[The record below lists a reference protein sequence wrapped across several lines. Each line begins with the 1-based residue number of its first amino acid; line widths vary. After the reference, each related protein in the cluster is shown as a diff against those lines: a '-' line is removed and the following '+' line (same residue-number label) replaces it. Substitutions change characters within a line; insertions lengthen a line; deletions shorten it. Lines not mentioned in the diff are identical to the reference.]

1 MPQRNGPR
9 SNAGRSAI
17 ARRVLRSG
25 SNGATNGII
34 PQVSVVT
41 SDGKVIRHAGY
52 FGGPKKGGSAPSAT
66 GFMRP
71 SSSLNQISSR
81 AKRPNYLFTFKTNPG
96 PSPFGNAPLL

>member
-17 ARRVLRSG
+17 ARKVITSG

-34 PQVSVVT
+34 PQISVIT
-41 SDGKVIRHAGY
+41 SDGKLIRNAGY
-52 FGGPKKGGSAPSAT
+52 FGGSKKGGSAPSGT

-71 SSSLNQISSR
+71 TSLLNQISS
-81 AKRPNYLFTFKTNPG
+81 KENRPNFLFNFKTSPG

>member
-17 ARRVLRSG
+17 ARKVIRSG

-34 PQVSVVT
+34 PQISVIT
-41 SDGKVIRHAGY
+41 SDGKLIRNAGY
-52 FGGPKKGGSAPSAT
+52 FGGSKKGGSAPSGT

-71 SSSLNQISSR
+71 TSLLNQISS
-81 AKRPNYLFTFKTNPG
+81 KGNRPNFLFNFKTSPG